1 MCGTTKV
8 FINMKRFVI
17 TEQEKDDILNQHKE
31 MMDKPKLPENRRILD
46 FDITP
51 ITLAKFKSQGLTPYY
66 YDGDTDI
73 VEIISPIKGKTHQTR
88 PKEVFLL
95 TPDEYYKIKRLSDN
109 IKEMIELKMKAIK
122 LYKEYIPGSLMKII
136 EEK

>member
-1 MCGTTKV
+1 
-8 FINMKRFVI
+8 MKRFVI

-66 YDGDTDI
+66 YDGDTNI
-73 VEIISPIKGKTHQTR
+73 VEITGPIKGKTYNTK

-95 TPDEYYKIKRLSDN
+95 TPDEYGKIKKLSDN
-109 IKEMIELKMKAIK
+109 IKEMIELKLKQIK
-122 LYKEYIPGSLMKII
+122 LYKQYIPAVVDEII
-136 EEK
+136 KKK

>member
-1 MCGTTKV
+1 
-8 FINMKRFVI
+8 MKRFVI

-31 MMDKPKLPENRRILD
+31 MMDKPKLPENRKILD

-51 ITLAKFKSQGLTPYY
+51 ISLLKFKSQGLTPYY

-73 VEIISPIKGKTHQTR
+73 IEINGPIKGKKYNTK

-95 TPDEYYKIKRLSDN
+95 TPDEYDKIKKISDN
-109 IKEMIELKMKAIK
+109 IKEMIELKLKSIK
-122 LYKEYIPGSLMKII
+122 LYKQYIPSSLEKLI
-136 EEK
+136 EKNN